1 MKYENIIF
9 DLDGTLSN
17 SEISI
22 TTTLKQTFEHL
33 GAKTPPYET
42 LLKFIGPPLVESFM
56 KYCGFDKTAAINARC
71 IYQSYFDVT
80 GKELNVLYDGIEDL
94 LINLKNQGKHL
105 YIATTKEEKASEYI
119 VGKLGI
125 AKYFDKLVGA
135 SKDNSLSEKCD
146 LLKKLFAISGI
157 SPDSAVLI
165 GDTTYDVIGARKA
178 GIDCIAVLYGYN
190 TAEQLL
196 NGGANILV
204 KDVKTLHKLFA

>member
-1 MKYENIIF
+1 M
-9 DLDGTLSN
+9 
-17 SEISI
+17 
-22 TTTLKQTFEHL
+22 
-33 GAKTPPYET
+33 
-42 LLKFIGPPLVESFM
+42 
-56 KYCGFDKTAAINARC
+56 
-71 IYQSYFDVT
+71 
-80 GKELNVLYDGIEDL
+80 

-146 LLKKLFAISGI
+146 LLKKLFTISGI

>member
-56 KYCGFDKTAAINARC
+56 KYCGLDKTAAINARH

-94 LINLKNQGKHL
+94 LIYLKNQGKHL